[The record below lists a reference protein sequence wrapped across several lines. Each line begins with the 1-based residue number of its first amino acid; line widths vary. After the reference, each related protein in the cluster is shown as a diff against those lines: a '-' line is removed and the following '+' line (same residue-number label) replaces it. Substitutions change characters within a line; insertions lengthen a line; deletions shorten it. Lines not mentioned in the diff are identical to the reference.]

1 MSKRIGRV
9 YCQRCLADNPVGQD
23 SCYRCGTRL
32 MLVVE
37 PSAARFED
45 ESLPGGGL
53 EEHLLERVS
62 ALENHLL
69 RLAERLGQVV
79 ELLLRQTRSVQ
90 QEHLLLD
97 TLITVLSETRAISR
111 QGVETAWR
119 DRVERDTAD
128 LEAKERREELCS
140 RAVAQ
145 YAGPERAR
153 FTGLVREGFRRVGEG
168 QAAEGVRALERAA
181 ALAPAG
187 AALNAFLGE
196 HFFREGKPAR
206 ARDYLSRALG
216 ADPEDARV
224 RLLLGLTCGDEG
236 EAELAKEHLSEAV
249 RRGGPSFAAHCALGR
264 LSAAEAD
271 WKAALAEFKRALA
284 ARPCPEAHYLL
295 GHVYFNLARYKMAR
309 RHLSQAVGMDGGYG
323 EAHYLLGFVHTRLG
337 ERRQAA
343 EAFAA
348 ARAAGVGAGAARR
361 KGTPAATK
369 GRRRELPTLFAP
381 GRGARRLVTG
391 GDPRLAAAL
400 QADAL
405 GVVRHF

>member
-9 YCQRCLADNPVGQD
+9 YCQRCLADNPVGQE
-23 SCYRCGTRL
+23 SCFRCGTRL

-37 PSAARFED
+37 TTGMRFED
-45 ESLPGGGL
+45 EGLAGGGL

-97 TLITVLSETRAISR
+97 TLITALSEARAISR
-111 QGVETAWR
+111 HGVETKWR
-119 DRVERDTAD
+119 DRCDRDTAHF
-128 LEAKERREELCS
+128 EAKARREELCA

-145 YAGPERAR
+145 YEGRDREPFAK
-153 FTGLVREGFRRVGEG
+153 LVREGLAQVGEG
-168 QAAEGVRALERAA
+168 KAAEGVRALERAA
-181 ALAPAG
+181 ALAPAN
-187 AALNAFLGE
+187 AALNAYLGE

-224 RLLLGLTCGDEG
+224 RLLLGLACGDEG
-236 EAELAKEHLSEAV
+236 EAARAKELLSEAV

-264 LSAAEAD
+264 LSAAESD
-271 WKAALAEFKRALA
+271 WKSALAEFKRALA

-295 GHVYFNLARYKMAR
+295 GLVYFNLERYRMAL
-309 RHLSQAVGMDGGYG
+309 RHLSRAVEMDNAYG
-323 EAHYLLGFVHTRLG
+323 EAHYLLGLAHTRLG
-337 ERRQAA
+337 EAQQAA
-343 EAFAA
+343 GAFAA
-348 ARAAGVGAGAARR
+348 ARAAGGGAAGAARGR
-361 KGTPAATK
+361 QASKGK
-369 GRRRELPTLFAP
+369 LPPPSLFAA
-381 GRGARRLVTG
+381 GRGSRRRLVTG
-391 GDPRLAAAL
+391 GDARLAAAL
-400 QADAL
+400 QDDAL
-405 GVVRHF
+405 GGAAPH

>member
-9 YCQRCLADNPVGQD
+9 YCQRCLTDNPVGQD
-23 SCYRCGTRL
+23 LCSRCGTRL

-37 PSAARFED
+37 PTAARFED
-45 ESLPGGGL
+45 EGVAGGGL

-97 TLITVLSETRAISR
+97 TLITVLSEARAISR
-111 QGVETAWR
+111 QGIETAWR
-119 DRVERDTAD
+119 DRLERDTAD
-128 LEAKERREELCS
+128 IEAKERRAELCA

-145 YAGPERAR
+145 YEGPERAR
-153 FTGLVREGFRRVGEG
+153 FKGLVREGFERVGEG
-168 QAAEGVRALERAA
+168 KAAEGVRALERAA
-181 ALAPAG
+181 ALAPAS
-187 AALNAFLGE
+187 APLNAYLGE

-206 ARDYLSRALG
+206 ARDYLARALG

-224 RLLLGLTCGDEG
+224 RLLLGLACGDEG
-236 EAELAKEHLSEAV
+236 EAAEARELLSEAV

-264 LSAAEAD
+264 LAAAESD
-271 WKAALAEFKRALA
+271 WKAALSEFKRALA

-295 GHVYFNLARYKMAR
+295 GLVYFNLERYNMAL
-309 RHLSQAVGMDGGYG
+309 RHLSKAVGMDEGYG

-337 ERRQAA
+337 ERRQAT

-348 ARAAGVGAGAARR
+348 ARAAGVGAGGRRGGGRTAA
-361 KGTPAATK
+361 KG
-369 GRRRELPTLFAP
+369 RRELPSLFAP
-381 GRGARRLVTG
+381 GRGARRRLVTG
-391 GDPRLAAAL
+391 GDARLAAAL

-405 GVVRHF
+405 GGVATR

>member
-9 YCQRCLADNPVGQD
+9 YCQRCLADNPVGQE
-23 SCYRCGTRL
+23 SCFRCGTRL

-37 PSAARFED
+37 PSSMRFED
-45 ESLPGGGL
+45 EGLDGGL

-69 RLAERLGQVV
+69 RLAERLAQVV

-97 TLITVLSETRAISR
+97 TLITALSEARAISK
-111 QGVETAWR
+111 QGVESAWR
-119 DRVERDTAD
+119 DRLERDTAD
-128 LEAKERREELCS
+128 LEAKERRDELAA

-145 YAGPERAR
+145 YAGPERELFGR
-153 FTGLVREGFRRVGEG
+153 LVREGFARVGEG
-168 QAAEGVRALERAA
+168 KGAEGVRALERAA
-181 ALAPAG
+181 ALAPAS
-187 AALNAFLGE
+187 AALNAYLGE

-206 ARDYLSRALG
+206 ARDYLARAYK

-224 RLLLGLTCGDEG
+224 QLLLGLTVGDAG
-236 EAELAKEHLSEAV
+236 EAARAKELLSEAV

-264 LSAAEAD
+264 LSAAESD
-271 WKAALAEFKRALA
+271 WKSALTEFKRALA

-295 GHVYFNLARYKMAR
+295 GLVYFNLERFRMAR
-309 RHLSQAVGMDGGYG
+309 RHLARAVEMDEGYG
-323 EAHYLLGFVHTRLG
+323 EAHYLLGLAHARLG

-348 ARAAGVGAGAARR
+348 ARAAGAGGARAARGR
-361 KGTPAATK
+361 QTSKGK
-369 GRRRELPTLFAP
+369 LPPSLFAT
-381 GRGARRLVTG
+381 GRGAGRRLVTG
-391 GDPRLAAAL
+391 GDARLAAAL

-405 GVVRHF
+405 GVRVER

>member
-23 SCYRCGTRL
+23 LCFRCGTRL

-37 PSAARFED
+37 PTAARFED
-45 ESLPGGGL
+45 EGLGGDL

-97 TLITVLSETRAISR
+97 TLINVLSETRAISR

-119 DRVERDTAD
+119 DRLERDTAD
-128 LEAKERREELCS
+128 LEAQERRDELCA

-145 YAGPERAR
+145 YEGPERAR
-153 FTGLVREGFRRVGEG
+153 FTGLVREGFKRLGEG
-168 QAAEGVRALERAA
+168 QTDEGVRALERAA
-181 ALAPAG
+181 ALAPASG
-187 AALNAFLGE
+187 ALDAYLGE

-206 ARDYLSRALG
+206 ARDYLARAIA
-216 ADPEDARV
+216 ADPSDARV
-224 RLLLGLTCGDEG
+224 RLLLGLACGDEG

-264 LSAAEAD
+264 LSAAESD
-271 WKAALAEFKRALA
+271 WRAALAEFKRALA
-284 ARPCPEAHYLL
+284 ARACPEAHYLL
-295 GHVYFNLARYKMAR
+295 GHVYFNLERYKMAR
-309 RHLSQAVGMDGGYG
+309 RHLVRAVEMDAGYG

-337 ERRQAA
+337 ERKLAA

-348 ARAAGVGAGAARR
+348 ARAAGVGAGGAGRGGRTAA
-361 KGTPAATK
+361 K
-369 GRRRELPTLFAP
+369 RRRELPSLFAP
-381 GRGARRLVTG
+381 GRGARRRLVTG

-405 GVVRHF
+405 GVAVTR